1 LLVGCD
7 ELVGSHLQD
16 LLSGIGECLL
26 LLLLRLRLRLG
37 LGNLLLLL
45 VDLSSLS
52 LCLCLLQTSHR
63 TAGDQGSA
71 ALVGNGDHTA
81 GGEGG
86 GTARAR
92 LGRLEDGA

>member
-1 LLVGCD
+1 M
-7 ELVGSHLQD
+7 S
-16 LLSGIGECLL
+16 LL
-26 LLLLRLRLRLG
+26 LLLSGRCNG
-37 LGNLLLLL
+37 GADQLLLL

-92 LGRLEDGA
+92 LGRLEYGA